1 MTDQARREAVA
12 TGQLDIEFRGRVSSG
27 LPIAPLA
34 ELRSLI
40 ATVDVPCWA
49 SGTTA
54 AALHGFDGFRLKG
67 PFHLTVERGHN
78 VSRAGHH
85 IHTTN
90 SIELID
96 RAWAHGLPVLSPSRS
111 LIHIAATASPE
122 VTVAALDSA
131 VRDGLTTDDF
141 LHRRVSSLRA
151 SGRNGVRPMLAALET
166 SEIAR
171 GGASWLEREF
181 LKLVGAEG
189 LPRPLT
195 QQVLG
200 RRGTTLIRVD
210 ARFPDAMLVVEL
222 LGYRWHRTVGQMLID
237 AQRMNRLQLAGFV
250 VLQFTY
256 REVVDTPDDVIATVR
271 EALGSAFATARE

>member
-90 SIELID
+90 SIEVID

-141 LHRRVSSLRA
+141 LHRRVSSL
-151 SGRNGVRPMLAALET
+151 
-166 SEIAR
+166 
-171 GGASWLEREF
+171 
-181 LKLVGAEG
+181 
-189 LPRPLT
+189 
-195 QQVLG
+195 
-200 RRGTTLIRVD
+200 
-210 ARFPDAMLVVEL
+210 
-222 LGYRWHRTVGQMLID
+222 
-237 AQRMNRLQLAGFV
+237 
-250 VLQFTY
+250 
-256 REVVDTPDDVIATVR
+256 
-271 EALGSAFATARE
+271 